1 MDVQQLVREVTVR
14 GSFQGAGEVSRGY
27 DQIASSADK
36 AAGAVDRQSKAQE
49 SSERAL
55 DKLRRQYQDGYR
67 EQQKISE
74 AERTYQRAVDQGL
87 ISKAAAATELGN
99 IKVKLDQL
107 STSQRASSAVWQ
119 EVQSRAQAASG
130 SLGGVASVLGGLSP
144 ALFGIVGIA
153 GAAVVA
159 INAMSTSAHELAEKA
174 QELRRFAD
182 VTGLT
187 TTQVQ
192 ALRSEASK
200 FGLTGEEV
208 QNSVQAFTAK
218 FEQLRLGEG
227 ELLAQVRRVN
237 PAIAEQMQVAT
248 NAGDALTLLGQALA
262 QTDNVF
268 QRNSLVKAATNRG
281 GLANANFLT
290 GLDVGQLTK
299 SFADAGKGLDE
310 TLIKKLAQL
319 NVEIAKLQAQAK
331 QALAEGFSE
340 GQLEREKSFAKE
352 WLDFARSAR
361 DFALSGDLRFL
372 LQTVASVRIGG
383 KGTLLGDA
391 FGIDFSAGYKA
402 PASAAPAA
410 SFAQRFQPALDN
422 PLGALKLPGAA
433 NDNSGQKT
441 LEAQVADLKK
451 LIEVLGPAA
460 TESQKL
466 ALRQKELQLTAR
478 DAGTSADVLA
488 RAQRAVNEEFRVNA
502 LRETVS
508 TLGQAATQ
516 AEQYNLKVG
525 ELKQKVDQGRISQET
540 FNRAIADFRQT
551 QQIEQMRE
559 TISAL
564 GGAATESEKYK
575 LKLAELQQKL
585 DQGKISQQT
594 FNRAALEADPIFQ
607 MLKSGAESFAT
618 TLVDGLLDGKNFVDT
633 LKSAFDGL
641 AKSMANAA
649 IKDLFSGNFEKAG
662 IEAVIAIGAKIA
674 GNLLDNSQE
683 KELEKAKLAWSQMTE
698 QLQQFNLTAQ
708 GFDLSGPAAAL
719 RSLFDTAV
727 ELAKAANAA
736 HDMAGLVQVVSGFV
750 AGMSR
755 IVNEFANPAI
765 GLSQSAEQIKSLRDQ
780 AAALI
785 QTLKDIGQF
794 SQGAADAI
802 NGGLLKQIKAIQD
815 ALADSLRADINEAT
829 GLGFVNSIDALIK
842 KKSQLIAE
850 NDAPVE
856 LISQW
861 FTAGVQAVVDQ
872 LDQSDFQKFKDTF
885 GDLATTV
892 HESTKAI
899 EDQAAAQKALQD
911 ELNSTARTTVDFVN
925 QFLGGSSSVLSPQLQ
940 LASAQSTYQS
950 QYALASGGNAEA
962 QKTITQYADAYI
974 KALQANFASAAS
986 GSINVIL
993 GQLLSL
999 PAVQQTT
1006 DPVVQALRDNLTAI
1020 NSVALAIG
1028 LTTGA
1033 VDRTTGA
1040 VGLTTGAVGASQAAI
1055 IAALDLNHDGIV
1067 DQSEILA
1074 AISGS
1079 TASTVNNTANTR
1091 TAIDLVRNSTDL
1103 VKSSTDLVKSAV
1115 DSVASVSSSINNSAT
1130 RVVNAINNHGAM
1142 SQSAF
1147 VNFSDHLAHIRGGT
1161 NFIANSYPGRF
1172 HRQWYC
1178 RDRR

>member
-525 ELKQKVDQGRISQET
+525 ELGQSSSRRVRFRKRRLTARSRISVRR
-540 FNRAIADFRQT
+540 NRSTRCARRSARSAAPRPSRKNTSSSSPSCSKSSTRAKSRNRHSIAR
-551 QQIEQMRE
+551 R
-559 TISAL
+559 L
-564 GGAATESEKYK
+564 RP
-575 LKLAELQQKL
+575 
-585 DQGKISQQT
+585 
-594 FNRAALEADPIFQ
+594 NPIFQ

-755 IVNEFANPAI
+755 IVNEFANPTI

-802 NGGLLKQIKAIQD
+802 NGGLLKQIQ
-815 ALADSLRADINEAT
+815 
-829 GLGFVNSIDALIK
+829 
-842 KKSQLIAE
+842 
-850 NDAPVE
+850 
-856 LISQW
+856 
-861 FTAGVQAVVDQ
+861 
-872 LDQSDFQKFKDTF
+872 
-885 GDLATTV
+885 GD
-892 HESTKAI
+892 
-899 EDQAAAQKALQD
+899 
-911 ELNSTARTTVDFVN
+911 
-925 QFLGGSSSVLSPQLQ
+925 
-940 LASAQSTYQS
+940 
-950 QYALASGGNAEA
+950 SGGA
-962 QKTITQYADAYI
+962 
-974 KALQANFASAAS
+974 
-986 GSINVIL
+986 
-993 GQLLSL
+993 
-999 PAVQQTT
+999 
-1006 DPVVQALRDNLTAI
+1006 
-1020 NSVALAIG
+1020 
-1028 LTTGA
+1028 
-1033 VDRTTGA
+1033 
-1040 VGLTTGAVGASQAAI
+1040 
-1055 IAALDLNHDGIV
+1055 
-1067 DQSEILA
+1067 
-1074 AISGS
+1074 
-1079 TASTVNNTANTR
+1079 
-1091 TAIDLVRNSTDL
+1091 
-1103 VKSSTDLVKSAV
+1103 
-1115 DSVASVSSSINNSAT
+1115 
-1130 RVVNAINNHGAM
+1130 
-1142 SQSAF
+1142 
-1147 VNFSDHLAHIRGGT
+1147 
-1161 NFIANSYPGRF
+1161 
-1172 HRQWYC
+1172 
-1178 RDRR
+1178 RR